1 MSKFIN
7 GAEVRPEILDHRE
20 LGKRLEYFSFH
31 EEASAQPFFK
41 PNGLKLKENL
51 IHRWRKE
58 HEGAGYIEIESP
70 QLLDRSLWE
79 CSGHWDLYKEHMFL
93 SESGSKSLAIKPM
106 NCPGAMLVFKEKK
119 RSFKELPLR
128 LCEMGKVHRDENS
141 GSVHGLMRVK
151 AFSVDDA
158 HIFCEAEQ
166 LLNEVK
172 GVINLIY
179 KILEPFN
186 FPKFEFEL
194 SVRGR
199 SKMDKYLGA
208 EEDWNFAESIL
219 AKALEEMSIPYK
231 VVEGEAKF
239 YGPAIELRIGDS
251 FGRSWQ
257 CSSIQMDFN
266 LSERFKI
273 SYLDKND
280 QKKVPFI
287 LHRCIYGSLERFMGI
302 LLEHYQGAFPVW
314 LAPIQVQVISLNEDN
329 YADSIFQEL
338 RDLGYRVELDLRD
351 KSLSV
356 KMKDFRK
363 SKIPL
368 AIIVG
373 EKERKDRSISIKER
387 EGKSHQFKDIDYL
400 KYLLNSL

>member
-1 MSKFIN
+1 M
-7 GAEVRPEILDHRE
+7 
-20 LGKRLEYFSFH
+20 
-31 EEASAQPFFK
+31 
-41 PNGLKLKENL
+41 
-51 IHRWRKE
+51 
-58 HEGAGYIEIESP
+58 
-70 QLLDRSLWE
+70 
-79 CSGHWDLYKEHMFL
+79 
-93 SESGSKSLAIKPM
+93 
-106 NCPGAMLVFKEKK
+106 
-119 RSFKELPLR
+119 
-128 LCEMGKVHRDENS
+128 
-141 GSVHGLMRVK
+141 
-151 AFSVDDA
+151 
-158 HIFCEAEQ
+158 
-166 LLNEVK
+166 
-172 GVINLIY
+172 INLIY
-179 KILEPFN
+179 KILQPFN

-199 SKMDKYLGA
+199 SKMEKYLGA

-314 LAPIQVQVISLNEDN
+314 LAPIQVQVISLDEDS

-338 RDLGYRVELDLRD
+338 RDLGYRVELDSRD

-373 EKERKDRSISIKER
+373 KKEREDKSISIR
-387 EGKSHQFKDIDYL
+387 
-400 KYLLNSL
+400 